1 MKIVMLTGSPH
12 KNGTTAA
19 LAEQFQRGAA
29 EAGHEVYRFDAAFH
43 SVHPC
48 VACDTCRRTGT
59 CAFSGDDMTELE
71 PHLFAADA
79 VVFVSPVY
87 YFTVTA
93 QLKAVIDRFY
103 ANGAKLR
110 DGKKTLLL
118 TAMSNPDPD
127 AAAGTN
133 TTFRRIAKLLNW
145 EVAGILNAVGCS
157 TPADL
162 SEDLLKQAHD
172 LGSSLR

>member
-1 MKIVMLTGSPH
+1 
-12 KNGTTAA
+12 
-19 LAEQFQRGAA
+19 
-29 EAGHEVYRFDAAFH
+29 
-43 SVHPC
+43 
-48 VACDTCRRTGT
+48 
-59 CAFSGDDMTELE
+59 MTELE

-79 VVFVSPVY
+79 VVFISPVY

-127 AAAGTN
+127 AASGTN

-145 EVAGILNAVGCS
+145 EVAGILNAAGCS

-162 SEDLLKQAHD
+162 GEELLKQAHD
-172 LGSSLR
+172 LGSGLR